1 MSVIMLDYT
10 LVSATHNN
18 FSPLCADYR
27 LILCKQDMKTV
38 HIGLQFFN
46 MNRTLTECLQPSRC
60 DVKVESV

>member
-1 MSVIMLDYT
+1 MFVIMLDYT

-38 HIGLQFFN
+38 HIWATILQY
-46 MNRTLTECLQPSRC
+46 
-60 DVKVESV
+60 ESNTNGMPPAFSL